1 MDTAKLSVLSLETN
15 RRGNLRDDD
24 SSLPTID
31 PDYNPTYDC
40 FSLSDAGGTIGSQ
53 SLAATTAFGSATRV
67 SSAFGAVPAS
77 YLERGLY
84 NDTSSRQTHVPPPS
98 LPSARMPTTTTNASE
113 PLLEIYAPPGKLGV
127 VIDVP
132 PRADTPVVHAIKDTC
147 PIRNEILVGDRLLA
161 VDDQDV
167 TAMTAMEVSRLI
179 SRKSQ
184 QRARKLTIRRDRTG
198 GAGGVRAGGGYGSAG
213 GRGHDPRQLGM
224 RY

>member
-1 MDTAKLSVLSLETN
+1 M
-15 RRGNLRDDD
+15 
-24 SSLPTID
+24 
-31 PDYNPTYDC
+31 
-40 FSLSDAGGTIGSQ
+40 
-53 SLAATTAFGSATRV
+53 
-67 SSAFGAVPAS
+67 
-77 YLERGLY
+77 
-84 NDTSSRQTHVPPPS
+84 
-98 LPSARMPTTTTNASE
+98 PSARTTNASE

-184 QRARKLTIRRDRTG
+184 QRARKLTIRRDRSG
-198 GAGGVRAGGGYGSAG
+198 GAGGVRAGGGYGSAV
-213 GRGHDPRQLGM
+213 GRGHDPRQLGV